1 MEENK
6 TIPLRIFNFDM
17 SIEPP
22 INRFTKKG
30 EYRFLSWGENNVY
43 PELLLSLYEAKGSP
57 LHKSCI
63 NKKVKLSAGFG
74 LKDII
79 SPELLSY
86 VEDTDLE
93 LLFRFISRD
102 FEIFNGFSFE
112 VIWNREGTKAKLH
125 YVPIHTLRFGLD
137 ETGKEVSDYMWYSK
151 NWGDFRKKE
160 YEPVYIKRYE
170 PEIRNEKT
178 IYYYTEPNANGFD
191 YYPSPSY
198 STGLNYISLDY
209 EISQY
214 HKNSLAQ
221 GFQPSFMMYFATGIP
236 EKEEQDLFHRQ
247 FMKNFQGA
255 QNAGKILLSWGSGSE
270 EKPEM
275 IKIDNA
281 VNDDRFILLRETIE
295 MAICQSAEMPPQ
307 LVLVSPGSLASQ
319 DERKELLQEFQLYY
333 IEDRQKQLEKC
344 VNSVLKTMGF
354 TEKVELRTYMDT
366 EVFKTNLEQP
376 QDIQANNNNI

>member
-6 TIPLRIFNFDM
+6 TIPLKIFNFDM

-22 INRFTKKG
+22 INKFTKSG
-30 EYRFLSWGENNVY
+30 QYRFLSWGENNLF
-43 PELLLSLYEAKGSP
+43 PELLLSLYDAKGSP
-57 LHKSCI
+57 LHKSCV
-63 NKKVKLSAGFG
+63 NRKVKLSAGFG

-79 SPELLSY
+79 SPELMSY
-86 VEDTDLE
+86 VEETDLE

-137 ETGKEVSDYMWYSK
+137 ETGKEVSDYMWFSK
-151 NWGDFRKKE
+151 NWAEFKKKE
-160 YEPVYIKRYE
+160 YEPQYIKRYE
-170 PEIRNEKT
+170 PGIRNEKT
-178 IYYYTEPNANGFD
+178 IYYYTEPNANGLD

-198 STGLNYISLDY
+198 STGLNYINLDY

-221 GFQPSFMMYFATGIP
+221 GFQPSFMLYFGTGQP
-236 EKEEQDLFHRQ
+236 EKEEQDIFHRE
-247 FMKNFQGA
+247 FLRNFSSSK
-255 QNAGKILLSWGSGSE
+255 NAGKIMLAWGSGQE

-275 IKIDNA
+275 IKIDNT

-295 MAICQSAEMPPQ
+295 QAICQSHEIAPQ
-307 LVLVSPGSLASQ
+307 LVLLSPGSLGNQA
-319 DERKELLQEFQLYY
+319 ERQELLAEFQLMV
-333 IEDRQKQLEKC
+333 IEDRQRQLEKC
-344 VNSVLKTMGF
+344 VNGILKDMGF
-354 TEKVELRTYMDT
+354 TEKVELKNYMDT
-366 EVFKTNLEQP
+366 EVAKQT
-376 QDIQANNNNI
+376 QDIQQNNENI

>member
-6 TIPLRIFNFDM
+6 TIPLKIFNFDM

-22 INRFTKKG
+22 INKFTKSG
-30 EYRFLSWGENNVY
+30 QYRFLSWGETNLF
-43 PELLLSLYEAKGSP
+43 PDLLLSLYEAKGSP

-86 VEDTDLE
+86 VEETDLE
-93 LLFRFISRD
+93 LLFRFLSRD

-112 VIWNREGTKAKLH
+112 VIPNREGTKAKLH

-137 ETGKEVSDYMWYSK
+137 ETGKEVSDYMWFSK
-151 NWGDFRKKE
+151 NWAEFKKKE
-160 YEPVYIKRYE
+160 YEPQYIKRYE
-170 PEIRNEKT
+170 PGIRNEKT
-178 IYYYTEPNANGFD
+178 IYYYTEPNANGLD

-198 STGLNYISLDY
+198 STGLNYINLDY

-221 GFQPSFMMYFATGIP
+221 GFQPSFMMYFGTGQP
-236 EKEEQDLFHRQ
+236 EKEEQDIFYRE
-247 FMKNFQGA
+247 FMRNFQGSR
-255 QNAGKILLSWGSGSE
+255 NAGKILLSWGSGSE

-295 MAICQSAEMPPQ
+295 QAICQSAEIPPQ
-307 LVLVSPGSLASQ
+307 LVLLSPGSLGSQ
-319 DERKELLQEFQLYY
+319 SERQDLLAEFQLYY
-333 IEDRQKQLEKC
+333 IEDRQRQLEKC
-344 VNSVLKTMGF
+344 VNGVLKTMGF
-354 TEKVELRTYMDT
+354 TEKVELKTYMDT
-366 EVFKTNLEQP
+366 QVARQT
-376 QDIQANNNNI
+376 QDIQQNNENI